1 MLKKEASAITG
12 GLSRP
17 SKMPCPGISLPA
29 SSCQTGQK
37 LAQIS
42 GTPCHGCYALKGMYR
57 FPNVQA
63 ALVRRLEALRHPAWV
78 QAMTALIAGHEY
90 FRWHD
95 SGDLQSSWHLKQIF
109 EVCNNTPDTAH
120 WLPTQERQY
129 LPLPGSSVPSNLL
142 IRLSGSKINGAP
154 PKCWPWTS
162 TVITAKHTFKKLLY
176 FFFKIKPILRDGSW
190 LCPSKLPL
198 GRAKCRSCRACWDS
212 SILNVAYAKH

>member
-37 LAQIS
+37 LARCP

-57 FPNVQA
+57 FPNVKR
-63 ALVRRLEALRHPAWV
+63 ALARRLEALAHPAWV
-78 QAMTALIAGHEY
+78 QGMTALIAGHEY

-109 EVCNNTPDTAH
+109 EVCNNTPETSH

-142 IRLSGSKINGAP
+142 IRLSNAKIDTKPGQA
-154 PKCWPWTS
+154 WSHWS
-162 TVITAKHTFKKLLY
+162 TVVT
-176 FFFKIKPILRDGSW
+176 KPRAGHV
-190 LCPSKLPL
+190 CPAPKQ
-198 GRAKCRSCRACWDS
+198 GGKCKSCRACWDKKVHEVQY
-212 SILNVAYAKH
+212 LKH